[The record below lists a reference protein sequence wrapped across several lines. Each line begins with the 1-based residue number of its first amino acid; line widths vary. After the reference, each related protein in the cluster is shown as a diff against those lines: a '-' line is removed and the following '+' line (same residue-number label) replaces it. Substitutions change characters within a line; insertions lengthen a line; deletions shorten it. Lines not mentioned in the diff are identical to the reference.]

1 MTIRHFLADDDLSQ
15 AEQLQILDLADD
27 LKARPFTYP
36 VFAGP
41 RSVAMLFDKPT
52 LRTQSSFAAGIAEL
66 GGFPM
71 IIDTRLAGIGERES
85 IADTARVLGRQV
97 AAIIW
102 RTYGQDRLEEMAR
115 CAGVPVINALTDS
128 YHPCQIL
135 ADLLT
140 IRQHKGRLAGL
151 TLGYVGDGANNVAH
165 SYALGGGLAGLHVRI
180 GAPNGYQLDPT
191 IRARAED
198 AAANSGGSLTLTT
211 SAAEAVADADV
222 VATDTWVSMGQ
233 EDRIDRQRIL
243 GPYALTAELL
253 AHAAADAIVLHCLPA
268 YRGKEIAAEVI
279 DGPQSVVWDE
289 AENRR
294 HAQKALLVFLD
305 GQAQDEGSVEA

>member
-1 MTIRHFLADDDLSQ
+1 MSIRHFLADDDLSH
-15 AEQLQILDLADD
+15 AEQQEVLELAAK
-27 LKARPFTYP
+27 LKADPFSHQ

-41 RSVAMLFDKPT
+41 RTLALLFDKPT

-71 IIDTRLAGIGERES
+71 IIDSRLAGVGVRES
-85 IADTARVLGRQV
+85 IADTARVLGRQ
-97 AAIIW
+97 AAMIIW
-102 RTYGQDRLEEMAR
+102 RTYGQVRLEEMAR
-115 CAGVPVINALTDS
+115 HAGVPVINALSDA

-140 IRQHKGRLAGL
+140 VRQHKDRLAGL
-151 TLGYVGDGANNVAH
+151 TLAYVGDGSNNMAR

-180 GAPNGYQLDPT
+180 GGPEGFLPDPAT
-191 IRARAED
+191 IARAEKV
-198 AAANSGGSLTLTT
+198 AAAAGGSITVTI
-211 SAAEAVADADV
+211 SAAEAVTGADV

-233 EDRIDRQRIL
+233 EEDRDDRLRTMA
-243 GPYALTAELL
+243 PYALTSELL
-253 AHAAADAIVLHCLPA
+253 TRAAPDAIVLHCLPA
-268 YRGKEIAAEVI
+268 HRGKEIAAEVI

-294 HAQKALLVFLD
+294 HAQKALLVYLD
-305 GQAQDEGSVEA
+305 GQARS